1 MRLNR
6 SRKTKYP
13 RSSWNLEQNRKGDS
27 KMSKYLV
34 TLEVYVWADSLDE
47 AIVKAEEA
55 SAKLEY
61 DDGSPEVENVEKVN
75 PLNK

>member
-1 MRLNR
+1 
-6 SRKTKYP
+6 
-13 RSSWNLEQNRKGDS
+13 
-27 KMSKYLV
+27 MSKYLV